1 MSWILIAVI
10 AIFVIC
16 GYTGWRKGII
26 RIAVSVA
33 AMIITI
39 IAAVFAAPLLGNF
52 VKKNTTLYDKLNE
65 SVYTAL
71 AKSDMFNNAINKNIS
86 ENQNFT
92 YSESQGN
99 VVAYVTGVVGM
110 LNIPE
115 SITQQMNSVVSDDYI
130 NGVIKNENAT
140 VKEVVTQVVAD
151 RLTDIIFHTLMYA
164 IVFAVVLA
172 VLRIVMVAFG
182 LISRLLV
189 IHQANSLGGLAFG
202 LVEGLIFV
210 WLLFMVLT
218 VFESTDWASKALS
231 DISSNKFLEFIYNH
245 NLILKSTFRS
255 L

>member
-10 AIFVIC
+10 AIFIIC
-16 GYTGWRKGII
+16 GYIGWRKGII

-33 AMIITI
+33 AMVITI

-71 AKSDMFNNAINKNIS
+71 SKSDMFNNTVNKSIS
-86 ENQNFT
+86 DNQNIAHNENEGT
-92 YSESQGN
+92 
-99 VVAYVTGVVGM
+99 VVAYVTSVVNM
-110 LNIPE
+110 LNIPD

-130 NGVIKNENAT
+130 NGLIKNENVT
-140 VKEVVTQVVAD
+140 IKEVVTQVVAN
-151 RLTDIIFHTLMYA
+151 RLTDIIFHALMYA
-164 IVFAVVLA
+164 IVFAVVFA
-172 VLRIVMVAFG
+172 ILRIVMVAFG
-182 LISRLLV
+182 LISKLPV
-189 IHQANSLGGLAFG
+189 IHQASSVGGLAFG
-202 LVEGLIFV
+202 LIEGLIFV

-218 VFESTDWASKALS
+218 MLESTDWASKALS
-231 DISSNKFLEFIYNH
+231 DISSNSFLEFIYNH

>member
-1 MSWILIAVI
+1 MSWILIVVI
-10 AIFVIC
+10 AIFAIC
-16 GYTGWRKGII
+16 GFVGWKKGII

-39 IAAVFAAPLLGNF
+39 LAAIFAAPLLGNF
-52 VKKNTTLYDKLNE
+52 IKKNTTLYDKLND

-71 AKSDMFNNAINKNIS
+71 LKSDMFNNAVNKNIS
-86 ENQNFT
+86 ENQNYT
-92 YSESQGN
+92 YNENEGN
-99 VVAYVTGVVGM
+99 VVAYVTGVVDM

-115 SITQQMNSVVSDDYI
+115 SITQQMNSVVSKDYI
-130 NGVIKNENAT
+130 NGLITNENAT
-140 VKEVVTQVVAD
+140 IKEVVTKVVAD
-151 RLTDIIFHTLMYA
+151 RLTDIIFHALMYA
-164 IVFAVVLA
+164 IVFIVVYA
-172 VLRIVMVAFG
+172 ILRIVMVAFG
-182 LISRLLV
+182 LISKLPI

-231 DISSNKFLEFIYNH
+231 DISSNKFLEFIYN
-245 NLILKSTFRS
+245 NNWILKSTFRS